1 MGAERVTLPTVE
13 RALDQ
18 ERGVL
23 SRDVTLV
30 SSWHDDDVLVVTYD
44 CLVILGDIAQQ
55 QRRFAVW
62 TSAGEHAVTG
72 GIIKARTIRTT
83 PTPKDP

>member
-1 MGAERVTLPTVE
+1 MGEWLVTLPTVE
-13 RALDQ
+13 QALDQ
-18 ERGVL
+18 ERALGE
-23 SRDVTLV
+23 DITLV
-30 SSWHDDDVLVVTYD
+30 DSSRHGDDLLAVTYD

-62 TSAGEHAVTG
+62 TSAEEHAVTG
-72 GIIKARTIRTT
+72 GIIKARTVRTT